1 MNENKNVSDECNCV
15 KVTLVL
21 RDSQKKEPSGYW
33 LTVEGEQTSVMTK
46 KVMLR
51 ASSMESVFRIVNENE
66 VQSILLEK
74 VKQ

>member
-1 MNENKNVSDECNCV
+1 MGKNETVIDECNCV

-21 RDSQKKEPSGYW
+21 RDSQKKDPSGYW
-33 LTVEGEQTSVMTK
+33 LTVEGEKTSVMSK

-51 ASSMESVFRIVNENE
+51 ASSMESVFRIINENE

-74 VKQ
+74 VK